1 MAFRALQ
8 APAVGLPGVSGG
20 IHYFIVCIHDDRVP
34 INPIPHKYLIEP
46 DGTIGHNNFAGLT
59 RQERDDYG
67 RLMIARK
74 EGPGDRDRLNEIPRK
89 MGKVYY
95 PPKDSIYA
103 LMCVLPK
110 SPPNDLLSGSLLGRA
125 TPAIKLIG
133 RYSLQ

>member
-8 APAVGLPGVSGG
+8 APAGGLPGVSGG

-67 RLMIARK
+67 RQGRAGRQRSAERNPPENGQGLLPA
-74 EGPGDRDRLNEIPRK
+74 EGLYLCAHVRPSEIP
-89 MGKVYY
+89 
-95 PPKDSIYA
+95 SE
-103 LMCVLPK
+103 
-110 SPPNDLLSGSLLGRA
+110 
-125 TPAIKLIG
+125 
-133 RYSLQ
+133 